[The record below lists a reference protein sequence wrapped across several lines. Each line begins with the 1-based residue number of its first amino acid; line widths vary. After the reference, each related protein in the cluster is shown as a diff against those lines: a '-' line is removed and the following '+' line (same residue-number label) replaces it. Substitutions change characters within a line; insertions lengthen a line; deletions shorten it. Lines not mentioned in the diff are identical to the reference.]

1 MDREVDRQRD
11 EIRRLDRV
19 TRLLIDRDREPTRTP
34 TWRPTISLRRGFHE
48 SHTRRLHR
56 PLRPLIPPR
65 SITQHP
71 PLRSVELAKRGS
83 EMDGGP
89 GILERVKMFLDE
101 YARERLRREARKS
114 AFAAALYNT
123 MYRRR
128 RRW

>member
-1 MDREVDRQRD
+1 
-11 EIRRLDRV
+11 
-19 TRLLIDRDREPTRTP
+19 
-34 TWRPTISLRRGFHE
+34 
-48 SHTRRLHR
+48 
-56 PLRPLIPPR
+56 
-65 SITQHP
+65 
-71 PLRSVELAKRGS
+71 
-83 EMDGGP
+83 MDGGP